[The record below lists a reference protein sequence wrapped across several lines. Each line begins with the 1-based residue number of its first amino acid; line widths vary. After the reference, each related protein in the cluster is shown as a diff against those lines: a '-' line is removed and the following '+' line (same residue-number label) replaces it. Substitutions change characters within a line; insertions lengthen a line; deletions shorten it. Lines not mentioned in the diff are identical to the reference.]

1 MSSILRERRNQMA
14 ALKTIKFQKMK
25 LTAGLKTIDQSGI
38 KTHIKERLE
47 NPGQYTAR
55 PLIIWRADLRDGI
68 QERVLRDVFNDYNRY
83 RATHVWYKMA
93 SVRKMPRTKADVL
106 HDMLTAKYVDR
117 NNNRPYTPVYGV
129 GGKEDLFPNALFVID
144 PVMVA
149 RDYSRTPDALVKFQ
163 SLINNREWNGVKLTD
178 GIPVVAYMC
187 LSDEWFET
195 YEAYPD
201 AEQYI
206 FEPDIK
212 EFAEWAVSGMSQTEN
227 DFIRD
232 TASIFPEIT
241 ADFLRKKF
249 KKVSPEL
256 LNKVI
261 DYIIESN
268 K

>member
-1 MSSILRERRNQMA
+1 M
-14 ALKTIKFQKMK
+14 
-25 LTAGLKTIDQSGI
+25 TAGLNLLDQSGI
-38 KTHIKERLE
+38 KALIKERLE
-47 NPGQYTAR
+47 NPGRYADR

-68 QERVLRDVFNDYNRY
+68 QERVLQDVFNDYNRY

-106 HDMLTAKYVDR
+106 HDMLTAKFVDR
-117 NNNRPYTPVYGV
+117 NNNCPYTPVHGV
-129 GGKEDLFPNALFVID
+129 GGGKEDLFYNALFVID
-144 PVMVA
+144 PVMVG
-149 RDYSRTPDALVKFQ
+149 RDYSRDPEALVKFQ
-163 SLINNREWNGVKLTD
+163 SLINNREWEGIRLAK

-195 YEAYPD
+195 PEAYPD

-232 TASIFPEIT
+232 TASNSPEIA

-249 KKVSPEL
+249 KKISPEL
-256 LNKVI
+256 LDKVI